1 MKKLCIIFCLS
12 ASAVMAQ
19 TKNELSVAGLQ
30 QPVEIIR
37 DEFGVNHIYAKNE
50 HDLFFAQGYCAAKD
64 RLFQFEMWR
73 RQATG
78 TMAELL
84 GAKEL
89 LRDQG
94 TRLFRFRGDL
104 KKELNHYHPHGA
116 AIIQA
121 FTDGINSYIA
131 TTEAN
136 PELLP
141 LEFTLLKTKPQRW
154 TADVVISRHQG
165 LLGNIGEEIQFGRW
179 VAAMG
184 EEKVKEL
191 VVFEPGNPNLKLDPV
206 IDAKSLS
213 KPVTELYD
221 AFRKPLVFSPADI
234 SISANL
240 NWKEY
245 ESLASADEQ
254 AFRHLMATERAT
266 IGSNNWIV
274 SPSISKSG
282 FPLLANDPHR
292 AIAAPSLRY
301 MVHLNAP
308 GWNVVGGGEPTIP
321 GVSIGHNEYGA
332 WGLTIFDID
341 AEDLY
346 VYQLNPQNQNQYK
359 YQGKWEDMRV
369 IKDTIR
375 VKDGAPVYVE
385 HRYTRHGPVTYFDKE
400 NNTAYAMRC
409 GWMELGS
416 APYLSS
422 LRMDQATTWQEFRK
436 ACSYNHI
443 PGENMIWADKKG
455 NIGWQ
460 AAGVAPIRKNW
471 DGLLPVPGDGR
482 YEWSGYLPIQSL
494 PSVYN
499 PSKGF
504 WATANEN
511 LIPNNYAHRDAVGW
525 TWADSYRG
533 DRIREV
539 LGSGK
544 KFELKDMMQLQFDY
558 VSIPARTLVPMLKNL
573 SATSPQAEQARQLL
587 LKWNFEMSANSTEA
601 GIYAAWEKRI
611 TEDILGLAVPEQMK
625 NSVKYIPL
633 ARIIEWIQQANPVFG
648 SDGTAG
654 RDQFLR
660 STLEKA
666 IQDLNVKLGDDMTK
680 WNYGQ
685 NAYHH
690 VLIKHPLSNAVNP
703 EIRKK
708 LEVGPLPRGGN
719 GSTPGMTTNSD
730 NQTSGASFRI
740 AVDLA
745 DWDQTMFTNTP
756 GQSGDVNSP
765 FYKNLFER
773 WATDQHF
780 PVYFSRSKIEKAMS
794 EKWILKPAR

>member
-1 MKKLCIIFCLS
+1 MKKILFIFLLATS
-12 ASAVMAQ
+12 SLVAQNKSELIAS
-19 TKNELSVAGLQ
+19 GLQ

-131 TTEAN
+131 ATEAN
-136 PELLP
+136 PDLLP

-165 LLGNIGEEIQFGRW
+165 LLGNIGEEVQFSRW

-184 EEKVKEL
+184 EQKVKEL
-191 VVFEPGNPNLKLDPV
+191 VVFEPDTPELKLDPA
-206 IDAKSLS
+206 IDQKLLNN
-213 KPVTELYD
+213 PVTELYD
-221 AFRKPLVFSPADI
+221 AFRKPLTFTPADI

-240 NWKEY
+240 DWKEY

-254 AFRHLMATERAT
+254 SYQHLMATERST

-274 SPSISKSG
+274 SPSLSKSG

-321 GVSIGHNEYGA
+321 GISIGHNDYGA

-375 VKDGAPVYVE
+375 VKDGSPAYVE
-385 HRYTRHGPVTYFDKE
+385 HRYTRHGPVTYFAKE
-400 NNTAYAMRC
+400 NNTAY
-409 GWMELGS
+409 
-416 APYLSS
+416 
-422 LRMDQATTWQEFRK
+422 
-436 ACSYNHI
+436 
-443 PGENMIWADKKG
+443 
-455 NIGWQ
+455 
-460 AAGVAPIRKNW
+460 
-471 DGLLPVPGDGR
+471 
-482 YEWSGYLPIQSL
+482 
-494 PSVYN
+494 
-499 PSKGF
+499 
-504 WATANEN
+504 
-511 LIPNNYAHRDAVGW
+511 
-525 TWADSYRG
+525 
-533 DRIREV
+533 
-539 LGSGK
+539 
-544 KFELKDMMQLQFDY
+544 
-558 VSIPARTLVPMLKNL
+558 
-573 SATSPQAEQARQLL
+573 
-587 LKWNFEMSANSTEA
+587 
-601 GIYAAWEKRI
+601 
-611 TEDILGLAVPEQMK
+611 
-625 NSVKYIPL
+625 
-633 ARIIEWIQQANPVFG
+633 
-648 SDGTAG
+648 
-654 RDQFLR
+654 
-660 STLEKA
+660 
-666 IQDLNVKLGDDMTK
+666 
-680 WNYGQ
+680 
-685 NAYHH
+685 
-690 VLIKHPLSNAVNP
+690 
-703 EIRKK
+703 
-708 LEVGPLPRGGN
+708 
-719 GSTPGMTTNSD
+719 
-730 NQTSGASFRI
+730 
-740 AVDLA
+740 
-745 DWDQTMFTNTP
+745 
-756 GQSGDVNSP
+756 
-765 FYKNLFER
+765 
-773 WATDQHF
+773 
-780 PVYFSRSKIEKAMS
+780 
-794 EKWILKPAR
+794 